1 MGSNRHTA
9 TRRVRDQNNF
19 RLSAALMA
27 KWDGIILEG
36 TDWRP
41 STCGE
46 DGGTGRSNQALS
58 PRAEAS
64 VSRAAYAEGQGS
76 AGWPVG

>member
-41 STCGE
+41 STCRE
-46 DGGTGRSNQALS
+46 DRPVKSS
-58 PRAEAS
+58 SVPAERRG
-64 VSRAAYAEGQGS
+64 VY
-76 AGWPVG
+76 